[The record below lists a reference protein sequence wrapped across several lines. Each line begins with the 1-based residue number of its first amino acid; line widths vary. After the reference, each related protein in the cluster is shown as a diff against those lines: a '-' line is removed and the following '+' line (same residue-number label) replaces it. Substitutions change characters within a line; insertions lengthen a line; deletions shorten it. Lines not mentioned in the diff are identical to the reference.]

1 MVKLPLLVRVALV
14 LMLCPPLGTSLQCYK
29 CDETKLDTKTC
40 EKTKCRTEHNCGKFT
55 GQIDK
60 KLVENF
66 QKCFEEKECNKKINT
81 TISDHFY
88 NGNTTCCKTDLCNQ
102 GLVATFSVVAFLLPL
117 FLCVGLLL

>member
-14 LMLCPPLGTSLQCYK
+14 LMLCPPLGTSLQCYD

-40 EKTKCRTEHNCGKFT
+40 EKTICLTNLNCGKFT
-55 GQIDK
+55 GQVDK
-60 KLVENF
+60 KPVVNF

-88 NGNTTCCKTDLCNQ
+88 NGSTTCCKTDLCNQ

-117 FLCVGLLL
+117 SLCMELLL